1 MLQTVGYIRDINTLK
16 IIGTIGSRQPSIYG
30 TRGDNLTEIP
40 DLDSKVYI
48 RGCASVLGVKGNG
61 MPELTFPEP
70 REFRVVAVTPYGAYV
85 KKWRD
90 EDTKSLLGEAKDFT
104 AKMWDKLV

>member
-16 IIGTIGSRQPSIYG
+16 IIGTIGSRQPSVYG
-30 TRGDNLTEIP
+30 TRGDNLTKIP

-48 RGCASVLGVKGNG
+48 RGCASLAGLNPDGTPK
-61 MPELTFPEP
+61 LSFPEP

-90 EDTKSLLGEAKDFT
+90 GDTKSLLGEAKDFT

>member
-16 IIGTIGSRQPSIYG
+16 IIGTIGSREAVG
-30 TRGDNLTEIP
+30 FFMGDNYSRVP
-40 DLDSKVYI
+40 ALDDKIYI
-48 RGCASVLGVKGNG
+48 RGRQFLGFEKGK
-61 MPELTFPEP
+61 PVFTYPEP